1 MLRIPVPILG
11 DEEGKV
17 ENRRRVVQVHD
28 TDGYSVTYLTENQLG
43 VKFNTLL
50 LASVTHLSRA
60 VCILVVR
67 FSVLLLEL
75 GEPS

>member
-1 MLRIPVPILG
+1 MKQIDIRP
-11 DEEGKV
+11 E
-17 ENRRRVVQVHD
+17 
-28 TDGYSVTYLTENQLG
+28 TYLTENQLG

-50 LASVTHLSRA
+50 LASVTNLSRA